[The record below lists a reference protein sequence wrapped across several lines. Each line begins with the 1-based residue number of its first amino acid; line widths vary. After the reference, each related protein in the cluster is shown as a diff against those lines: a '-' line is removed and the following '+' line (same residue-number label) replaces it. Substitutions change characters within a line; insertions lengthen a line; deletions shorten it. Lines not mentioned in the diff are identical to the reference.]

1 MKFRVAGAC
10 ASIILLAGC
19 SGGNPGSQIGSLRNT
34 AAASQSAAKGSPQ
47 LSLGRKANHS
57 IANAPNRGALVNYQ
71 NGGKPAKVEG
81 AYTWYPIAISEEH
94 AMQALLTGQM
104 TVPSPDGS
112 QVKLRYE
119 RHEEHP
125 DGNWTWVGRVDG
137 GDPNQEAILTFGEKA
152 VFGSIPQSDGPPLS
166 LETRQGV
173 LYAVK
178 TDPSKVRNPNT
189 AATDIMLPP
198 ALALRESVSQAA
210 AVQQG
215 ATMQSAVMAGAPP
228 TAANTIDVAVG
239 YTAGF
244 AASVGGQSAA
254 VTRLTHLAQ
263 VGNQAFENSQVNGYL
278 RLVRAIQVNYTDST
292 KNSDALSE
300 LTGNNGTANVPI
312 PASLV
317 PLRDA
322 RNEFGADVAVLVRR
336 FQTPE
341 NDGCGVAWLNGADQK
356 AINPATDANYAFAVI
371 SDGSDQGSDN
381 NTYIC
386 APETM
391 VHEIGH
397 IAGSAHDRDNS
408 KKANGELQ
416 YGSFAYSFGMKT
428 DSANGNFYTIMS
440 YGSNNQTPYRTFSN
454 PNITFCGGRACGVA
468 NTTDNARSLN
478 QTIPVVAQFRATV
491 VPFAGGA
498 PNDFDG
504 DGKSEVYWRNTTTGV
519 NDLWVMSGATLTAAY
534 PIHREPNQS
543 WVVVGTG
550 DFNGDGKADV
560 LWRHNGS
567 GQVYIHFM
575 SGTSILPT
583 SGNSVAVADLNWQVV
598 AIADFDGDGVS
609 DIYWRHSASGSNSLW
624 LMNGLAPKSTTAVY
638 WEPNLAWKIVGAGD
652 FNGDGFAD
660 LFWRNSSTG
669 ENFVQFMKGN
679 AVQNTSAFSDR
690 VAEQAFQ
697 VVAIRDFNNDG
708 KADLYWRNTTTGQN
722 WMWTMD
728 GAKPSRITYVHYE
741 PNQAWQIVNSGDYNG
756 DGNMDLFWRNTSTG
770 QTYVH
775 LMQNTVVLAGSGMST
790 AVPNMSWQVV
800 GR

>member
-1 MKFRVAGAC
+1 MKFRFGGAC

-19 SGGNPGSQIGSLRNT
+19 SGGDPGAQIGSLRN
-34 AAASQSAAKGSPQ
+34 AAAAESTVKPAQK
-47 LSLGRKANHS
+47 LSLGRDANGS
-57 IANAPNRGALVNYQ
+57 IANAPNRGALVKYQ
-71 NGGKPAKVEG
+71 NEGKPAKVEG
-81 AYTWYPIAISEEH
+81 AYAWYPIAVSEEH

-125 DGNWTWVGRVDG
+125 DGNWTWVGRVEG

-152 VFGSIPQSDGPPLS
+152 VYGSIPQPNGNPALS
-166 LETRQGV
+166 LETRRGV

-189 AATDIMLPP
+189 ADTDIMLPP

-215 ATMQSAVMAGAPP
+215 ATMQSAVMAGAPA
-228 TAANTIDVAVG
+228 TSANTIDVAVG

-254 VTRLTHLAQ
+254 VTRLTFLTQ

-278 RLVRAIQVNYTDST
+278 RLVRAIQVNYADNT

-300 LTGNNGTANVPI
+300 LTGNNGTATVPI

-341 NDGCGVAWLNGADQK
+341 NDGCGVAWLNGADQT

-371 SDGSDQGSDN
+371 SDGSDQGTDGN
-381 NTYIC
+381 NYFC

-408 KKANGELQ
+408 KKSNGELQ
-416 YGSFAYSFGMKT
+416 YGRYAYSFGMKT

-454 PNITFCGGRACGVA
+454 PNITICGGRACGVA

-478 QTIPVVAQFRATV
+478 QTIPIVATFRATV
-491 VPFAGGA
+491 VPLSTVK
-498 PNDFDG
+498 PNDVSG
-504 DGKSEVYWRNTTTGV
+504 DGKSDLLWRHPTSGSFAT
-519 NDLWVMSGATLTAAY
+519 WVMNSSTITQTINVTANAGAAY
-534 PIHREPNQS
+534 RI
-543 WVVVGTG
+543 VGNG
-550 DFNGDGKADV
+550 DFNGDGRVDLLWTGTGRDLWMWISNGSQFSTLPLGTYPAGWVPVSVGDVTADGMADII
-560 LWRHNGS
+560 WRHEPSGSVAFWQMNGS
-567 GQVYIHFM
+567 ATTRVVNVNPKAP
-575 SGTSILPT
+575 LPYR
-583 SGNSVAVADLNWQVV
+583 VV
-598 AIADFDGDGVS
+598 AIEDFNADGRADLLWANDTTRDLVMWIAGADSYTSYSLGVYPSGWEPVGAGDLNR
-609 DIYWRHSASGSNSLW
+609 DNKAELFWRHTPTGSFAYWVMDGAATTRVTNIEPK
-624 LMNGLAPKSTTAVY
+624 APANYYVVS
-638 WEPNLAWKIVGAGD
+638 AGD
-652 FNGDGFAD
+652 FNGDGFSDIA
-660 LFWRNSSTG
+660 W
-669 ENFVQFMKGN
+669 
-679 AVQNTSAFSDR
+679 TS
-690 VAEQAFQ
+690 
-697 VVAIRDFNNDG
+697 NNLDV
-708 KADLYWRNTTTGQN
+708 WV
-722 WMWTMD
+722 W
-728 GAKPSRITYVHYE
+728 I
-741 PNQAWQIVNSGDYNG
+741 G
-756 DGNMDLFWRNTSTG
+756 DGNSFNTI
-770 QTYVH
+770 YV
-775 LMQNTVVLAGSGMST
+775 SSY
-790 AVPNMSWQVV
+790 PNSWTP
-800 GR
+800 GK

>member
-71 NGGKPAKVEG
+71 NDGKPAKVEG

-189 AATDIMLPP
+189 AATDVMLPP

-228 TAANTIDVAVG
+228 SSANTIDVAVG

-254 VTRLTHLAQ
+254 VTRLTHLTQ

-278 RLVRAIQVNYTDST
+278 RLVRAIQVNYADNT

-341 NDGCGVAWLNGADQK
+341 NDGCGVAWLNGADQT

-428 DSANGNFYTIMS
+428 DSANGNFYTVMS

-454 PNITFCGGRACGVA
+454 PNITICGGRACGVV

-478 QTIPVVAQFRATV
+478 QTIPVVARFRDTV
-491 VPFAGGA
+491 VPLPTGNYPGQIQGA
-498 PNDFDG
+498 NGRCLD
-504 DGKSEVYWRNTTTGV
+504 VV
-519 NDLWVMSGATLTAAY
+519 NGATTAGSA
-534 PIHREPNQS
+534 IQMWACNGVRQQEWSFTNATGS
-543 WVVVGTG
+543 FVGSGTS
-550 DFNGDGKADV
+550 KVIDV
-560 LWRHNGS
+560 AGYGTANGS
-567 GQVYIHFM
+567 GIQ
-575 SGTSILPT
+575 LW
-583 SGNSVAVADLNWQVV
+583 D
-598 AIADFDGDGVS
+598 
-609 DIYWRHSASGSNSLW
+609 SL
-624 LMNGLAPKSTTAVY
+624 NGL
-638 WEPNLAWKIVGAGD
+638 
-652 FNGDGFAD
+652 
-660 LFWRNSSTG
+660 
-669 ENFVQFMKGN
+669 
-679 AVQNTSAFSDR
+679 
-690 VAEQAFQ
+690 
-697 VVAIRDFNNDG
+697 
-708 KADLYWRNTTTGQN
+708 
-722 WMWTMD
+722 
-728 GAKPSRITYVHYE
+728 
-741 PNQAWQIVNSGDYNG
+741 NQAWRFTNAAIVGSSGRVLDATGISSANGTRIQLWDFLNGPNQIWNFDPRTGAIIGIGGKCLDVDGFNTGNG
-756 DGNMDLFWRNTSTG
+756 AVVQLWECTG
-770 QTYVH
+770 S
-775 LMQNTVVLAGSGMST
+775 QNQKWSIGPGGRLIGSGGRCLDAVNGGT
-790 AVPNMSWQVV
+790 AAGTLLQMWDCNGNSQQTWAIRGEIRSVLSNRCLDDYGGGTGNGSRVAIHDCHGGFNQQWTY
-800 GR
+800 RSK

>member
-19 SGGNPGSQIGSLRNT
+19 SGGNPGSQIDSLRNT
-34 AAASQSAAKGSPQ
+34 AAVSQSAAKGSPQ
-47 LSLGRKANHS
+47 LSFERKAHHS

-125 DGNWTWVGRVDG
+125 DGNWTWVGRVVG

-152 VFGSIPQSDGPPLS
+152 VYGSIPQANGPALS

-189 AATDIMLPP
+189 AATDIMVPP

-210 AVQQG
+210 GVQQG
-215 ATMQSAVMAGAPP
+215 ATMQSATMAGAPA

-254 VTRLTHLAQ
+254 VTRLTFLTQ

-278 RLVRAIQVNYTDST
+278 RLVRAIQVNYADNT

-300 LTGNNGTANVPI
+300 LTGNNGTANVPV

-341 NDGCGVAWLNGADQK
+341 NDGCGVAWLNGADQT

-371 SDGSDQGSDN
+371 SDGSDQGTDGN
-381 NTYIC
+381 NYVC

-428 DSANGNFYTIMS
+428 DSANGNFYTVMS
-440 YGSNNQTPYRTFSN
+440 YGSNNQIPYRTFSN
-454 PNITFCGGRACGVA
+454 PNITICGGRACGVA

-478 QTIPVVAQFRATV
+478 QTISIVSTFRATV
-491 VPFAGGA
+491 VPHDTPTPPALIDSKSVDVNGDVRSDLLWMLNDGSQFAYWTMDGGNKQGGVGYAMGTAWKLIASGDFYGDGGLDFVWSDYDNIQLWNNHAGGMTPYGMRSYPRGYDIVA
-498 PNDFDG
+498 VG
-504 DGKSEVYWRNTTTGV
+504 DV
-519 NDLWVMSGATLTAAY
+519 
-534 PIHREPNQS
+534 
-543 WVVVGTG
+543 
-550 DFNGDGKADV
+550 NGDG
-560 LWRHNGS
+560 R
-567 GQVYIHFM
+567 
-575 SGTSILPT
+575 
-583 SGNSVAVADLNWQVV
+583 ADLV
-598 AIADFDGDGVS
+598 
-609 DIYWRHSASGSNSLW
+609 WRDEAKSQISIW
-624 LMNGLAPKSTTAVY
+624 LMNGTTIIGSASYVVGSSWNILAS
-638 WEPNLAWKIVGAGD
+638 GD
-652 FNGDGFAD
+652 LNGDNRLDLIWHDGGVQFQAWLGIPSGFTGATMPAYPTGWSLFGIGDMDGDNRDD
-660 LFWRNSSTG
+660 LFWRHAATG
-669 ENFVQFMKGN
+669 EVGIWRMSGGTRLSGHGFQASSSWKPVQ
-679 AVQNTSAFSDR
+679 VT
-690 VAEQAFQ
+690 
-697 VVAIRDFNNDG
+697 
-708 KADLYWRNTTTGQN
+708 
-722 WMWTMD
+722 
-728 GAKPSRITYVHYE
+728 
-741 PNQAWQIVNSGDYNG
+741 DYTG
-756 DGNMDLFWRNTSTG
+756 DGRADIVWTNNTAMQLWQSQGTTFTG
-770 QTYVH
+770 
-775 LMQNTVVLAGSGMST
+775 VVMPNYPAGWT
-790 AVPNMSWQVV
+790 LL
-800 GR
+800 RR